1 MRFLGFFIIL
11 VFLQNCSFDDKSG
24 IWKNENNISDK
35 KEDQFKDFKVL
46 STRNSSFNKIIP
58 YKENLKFIINKP
70 KKNLNWLD
78 IFYDKTNNYPN
89 LSFSGMNQLV
99 LESDK
104 ISRSDLNNSILLEN
118 NVLITSDEKGNI
130 ITYSLERNAAM
141 YKFNFYKKRY
151 KK

>member
-1 MRFLGFFIIL
+1 MINR
-11 VFLQNCSFDDKSG
+11 

-118 NVLITSDEKGNI
+118 NVLITSDEKA
-130 ITYSLERNAAM
+130 T
-141 YKFNFYKKRY
+141 
-151 KK
+151 

>member
-130 ITYSLERNAAM
+130 ITYSLERNSS
-141 YKFNFYKKRY
+141 NVQI
-151 KK
+151 